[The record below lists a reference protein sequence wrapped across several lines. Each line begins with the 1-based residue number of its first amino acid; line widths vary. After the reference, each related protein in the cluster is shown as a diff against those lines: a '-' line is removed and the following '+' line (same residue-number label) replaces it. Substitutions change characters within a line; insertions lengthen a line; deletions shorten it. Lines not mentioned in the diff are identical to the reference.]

1 MRSIDRRDAIMFGAA
16 FCAPAALLPDSANAE
31 MYARHAGFEILPG
44 VRRIDLGR
52 WPAALPDYKAIV
64 ITDYVVAPGAGS
76 PSEKIRHD
84 TIYHI
89 LEGEFRVKS
98 GKEFMVTAGGLFVC
112 VRGESKEDTNT
123 GQIDAVMRVI
133 TLKTR

>member
-1 MRSIDRRDAIMFGAA
+1 MKSIDRRNAIMLGAA
-16 FCAPAALLPDSANAE
+16 MFAPAASLPGSANAE

-64 ITDYVVAPGAGS
+64 IADYVVAPGSGS
-76 PSEKIRHD
+76 PPEKLRHD

-89 LEGEFRVKS
+89 LEGEFRVKKD
-98 GKEFMVTAGGLFVC
+98 KEFMVQAGGLFVC